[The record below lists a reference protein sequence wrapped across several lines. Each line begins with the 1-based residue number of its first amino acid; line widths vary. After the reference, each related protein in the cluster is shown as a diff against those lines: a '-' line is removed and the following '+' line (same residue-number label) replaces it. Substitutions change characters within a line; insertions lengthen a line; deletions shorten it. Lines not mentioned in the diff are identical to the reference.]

1 MILDYLPP
9 LESPDF
15 RLSDESLI
23 IQIHLLDLKIYPSPS
38 PQLLSAKCTPYL
50 PQFLSE
56 FRRLGCARRLS
67 LRAFERAL
75 GRKNRL
81 RRWLVMASSLSDTMT
96 KILFTYLG
104 QFPVDSLSSWMI
116 YDASLMLLDGV
127 TSSMIDYP
135 LSGPWADQSS
145 HETCSL

>member
-1 MILDYLPP
+1 MILDHLPS
-9 LESPDF
+9 LENPDF

-38 PQLLSAKCTPYL
+38 PQPPSVEFSPYL
-50 PQFLSE
+50 PQFVTEL
-56 FRRLGCARRLS
+56 RRLGYARKLS
-67 LRAFERAL
+67 LRAFKRAL

-81 RRWLVMASSLSDTMT
+81 RRWLAMALPLSGTMT
-96 KILFTYLG
+96 KILSTYIG
-104 QFPVDSLSSWMI
+104 QFPVDSLVSWTI
-116 YDASLMLLDGV
+116 HDASLMLLDGV

-135 LSGPWADQSS
+135 LSDPWVDQSS